1 MDSTATRLNVIVV
14 EDHDVLR
21 LLVTQVLRDA
31 GHDVTALS
39 CAEELEDVA
48 GGGQADVF
56 VIDLHLPGEDGLSLS
71 RRVRAAYPLAGILIT
86 TARSMLQDRLDGYDS
101 GADIYLSKPVEA
113 AELCAAVAA
122 MGRRRQ
128 RVGAL
133 LASER
138 GWVLA
143 QQQMTLGQPGGTP
156 VRLSAAE
163 TTMLAA
169 FARAPGQRLAYWQ
182 IAEILGLDAQSYA
195 KASLEVRIVRL
206 RKKMAEAGVAG
217 DSIEAVRGY
226 GYQLCTGV
234 QVL

>member
-86 TARSMLQDRLDGYDS
+86 TARSMLQDRLDGYGS

-163 TTMLAA
+163 TAMLAA

>member
-1 MDSTATRLNVIVV
+1 MRGSAKRYSRSAS
-14 EDHDVLR
+14 R
-21 LLVTQVLRDA
+21 LL
-31 GHDVTALS
+31 S
-39 CAEELEDVA
+39 E
-48 GGGQADVF
+48 
-56 VIDLHLPGEDGLSLS
+56 
-71 RRVRAAYPLAGILIT
+71 
-86 TARSMLQDRLDGYDS
+86 S
-101 GADIYLSKPVEA
+101 GASRSFPAPTTSTE
-113 AELCAAVAA
+113 
-122 MGRRRQ
+122 
-128 RVGAL
+128 
-133 LASER
+133 
-138 GWVLA
+138 
-143 QQQMTLGQPGGTP
+143 TP